1 MLGAPETRNLF
12 GDTTAEETRGYKGVP
27 APTGD
32 RLLVQNLVEDEVWLF
47 E

>member
-12 GDTTAEETRGYKGVP
+12 GDTTAEETRGKKGVP
-27 APTGD
+27 TPTGD
-32 RLLVQNLVEDEVWLF
+32 CWLVQNLVEDEVWFF